1 MVHAIASFSARV
13 SICLA
18 RYTLSSIARPSVSV
32 RHMGGSV
39 CQKRLE
45 VRIMQFSPYGSPIPL
60 VFVGGKFHPEIL
72 KGSLSG
78 GVKHMRVHEKNQP
91 FSIFMHQYLENG
103 KR

>member
-1 MVHAIASFSARV
+1 MLSALYVIEYR
-13 SICLA
+13 
-18 RYTLSSIARPSVSV
+18 SSVRLSV

-78 GVKHMRVHEKNQP
+78 GVKHMRVHEKSSHFLSLCINISKTVRDK
-91 FSIFMHQYLENG
+91 SILSY
-103 KR
+103 